1 MNKAADLIVDLEKRG
16 VKLWEEEGLLKL
28 SAPKGTLSVE
38 IRTEISKAKDQ
49 ILEIIKAA
57 SNKPV
62 QILSA
67 YQRSNTNLPLSFS
80 QRRLWYLNQLEGEN
94 GITYNMPAALL
105 LKGKLNERLF
115 IESFNFI
122 IQRHEVLRT
131 SFIKVGNDVFQHIQ
145 SQLILG
151 EEFTDLQHLEDDLR
165 ETELTKII
173 TDEARKPFDI
183 ASGPLIRYKLIRL
196 GKEKWAFLLT
206 LHHII
211 SDGWSIDVFIKE
223 LAAIYSA
230 SVNNSKP
237 EMPALPIQ
245 FADFAL
251 WQKQW
256 LSGATLNRLLNF
268 WKKQLDG
275 IPTLISLQTDRPRPA
290 VQSFNGALEKYS
302 FGTET
307 ANGVKDLCRQYNVTP
322 FMALISVYAVLLS
335 RWSGQDD
342 IVIGSVIAN
351 RNRKEIENLIGF
363 FVNSLVFRIKVTPG
377 LTFVELLSEVR
388 QLSLDA
394 FDHQDLPFEKLVE
407 EIKPERA
414 LSHSPLFQVAFALQN
429 TGNESLDLPGL
440 EISDLNTHSGTSK
453 YDITFFAGE
462 SAHGIAG
469 AVEYNSD
476 IFDKGTILRF
486 INQYHSLLTGVI
498 QFPQSRIADISI
510 LDADEKQ
517 LILNKFSGFVT
528 DDITGETI
536 LNVFERCAALTPNAT
551 ALRCEGENISYQQL
565 DERANRLANFLIQ
578 KGFAINEKA
587 GVMAG
592 RSAVQITGLLAVL
605 KVGGC
610 YVPLD
615 PDYPQER
622 LNFIIEDSGINM
634 VITHSRFAGISLGR
648 ELQIITSDVEAIDL
662 DACSSAKPDIKI
674 SPDTAAYM
682 IYTSGSTG
690 LPKGV
695 ILPHSGLLNMVQQQI
710 RIFKVT
716 AQSRVLQFA
725 SPGFDASISEYFMAL
740 ACGACLVMTG
750 KDNLVPM
757 PQFNRLLADEGITH
771 VTLIPSFLA
780 MLPYEP
786 LPQLTGLI
794 VAGEAC
800 SIELMKKWAVG
811 RDFFNAYGPTE
822 STVCTSIAI
831 CNPNN
836 EQITIG
842 RPIGNILV
850 YILDDNSNISPV
862 GIPGELYIG
871 GRGLAIGY
879 HNRPELNNDKF
890 KLLNIDNGLQIR
902 LYRSGDRARFLPNGE
917 IEFLGR
923 IDEQVKIRGFRIEP
937 GEIEAVLRSHPLIKD
952 AAVVISEDS
961 NGEKR
966 LFTYVCAKDSWE
978 SEINT
983 NGNNGILEEQVN
995 HWREIFN
1002 DSYSDNI
1009 PKPAD
1014 ATFNISGWNS
1024 SYTGLPIP
1032 ENEMKQWVD
1041 DTVERIEAYKPL
1053 NVLEIGCGSGLL
1065 LFRIAPNCEYYLGTD
1080 FSANAI
1086 ELLKPVLE
1094 QNGFNNVE
1102 LQQCDA
1108 IAIKSVTE
1116 RRFDMII
1123 LNSVVQYFP
1132 DQEYLLEVLKN
1143 GLDLLKPGGHF
1154 FIGDVRNE
1162 QLIEAFRTSVELFKN
1177 NKDADPVQLLQKI
1190 TLNVQQEEELLVNPQ
1205 FFDVLPAHV
1214 PGISG
1219 IKTLWKKGRYNNELN
1234 NFRYDVILEK
1244 EGKAKAII
1252 TEKIDWNIDKP
1263 APYQL
1268 LTMLAGTPLILEGVK
1283 NSRVNRELKALE
1295 ILHSPGKNKPGM
1307 PFFDLLDTAET
1318 HSLYPE
1324 DFYELR
1330 PDIPYKIEVCCST
1343 SNKETFD
1350 VYFVPGNND
1359 IPPFY
1364 SSGQKNKNSQ
1374 SLSAYTNHPLR
1385 GKFLQKLVPVL
1396 KEFLARSLPEYMV
1409 PSFFELNESLPLTPN
1424 GKTDRATLT
1433 KNAANI
1439 MVRGAS
1445 NYVAPGNKDEQELM
1459 LIWQSLL
1466 NVSPVG
1472 IYDNFF
1478 DIGGHSL
1485 LAVQLINRI
1494 NTAYNCEMT
1503 LVDLFG
1509 NPDISSQAVFLNGKA
1524 NNDNGK
1530 ILVKFSEG
1538 NSKQSLFF
1546 VPGAGGSALQLSELG
1561 RCFRN
1566 KLSFYALQVDELPE
1580 NNGSGIIEA
1589 IAQLNIRE
1597 IKKIQKAGPYFLGGH
1612 SFGGLVAYEMARQ
1625 LESGG
1630 AEVAFLGILDC
1641 MAPSPDNHVVGKD
1654 WPDSRWLLE
1663 FAGLNGIPPAK
1674 SKLIFE
1680 QLSEDERLD
1689 HLKLVLEKA
1698 NIIEE
1703 NKRPGRIRD
1712 LVKVLKATLGAVYE
1726 QKDSKLKAEVHLFR
1740 AAVSENSTAGAQE
1753 AGYTGGWEKF
1763 SDRVHVINADGDHF
1777 SMLKSP
1783 DVKGLADSIITRIIN
1798 NQLTSIYIN

>member
-1 MNKAADLIVDLEKRG
+1 MNKAADLIIDLEKRG

-28 SAPKGTLSVE
+28 SAPKGTLPVE

-62 QILSA
+62 HVLLA
-67 YQRSNTNLPLSFS
+67 GQRSNTNLPLSFS
-80 QRRLWYLNQLEGEN
+80 QRRLWYLNQLEGKD

-105 LKGKLNERLF
+105 LKGKLNEKLF
-115 IESFNFI
+115 VESLNLI
-122 IQRHEVLRT
+122 IKRHEVLRT
-131 SFIKVGNDVFQHIQ
+131 SFIKVGDDVFQHVQ
-145 SQLILG
+145 PQLIL
-151 EEFTDLQHLEDDLR
+151 EE
-165 ETELTKII
+165 ELTDIQYLENDSQEAALNKIMN
-173 TDEARKPFDI
+173 DEARKPFDI
-183 ASGPLIRYKLIRL
+183 SSDPLIRYKLIRL
-196 GKEKWAFLLT
+196 SKEKRAFLLT

-230 SVNNSKP
+230 YVNNSRP

-251 WQKQW
+251 WQKKW
-256 LSGATLNRLLNF
+256 LSGATLNRLLTF

-302 FGTET
+302 FGAEA
-307 ANGVKDLCRQYNVTP
+307 ANGVKDLCRQYSVTP
-322 FMALISVYAVLLS
+322 FMVLISVYAVLLS

-377 LTFVELLSEVR
+377 LTFAELLNEVR

-429 TGNESLDLPGL
+429 TGNDSLDLPGL
-440 EISDLNTHSGTSK
+440 KISDLNTHSGTSK

-462 SAHGIAG
+462 SANGIAG
-469 AVEYNSD
+469 AIEYNSD
-476 IFDKGTILRF
+476 IFDRDTILRF
-486 INQYHSLLTGVI
+486 INHYRCLLTGVL
-498 QFPQSRIADISI
+498 QSPLSRLADISI

-517 LILNKFSGFVT
+517 LILETFSGVIT
-528 DDITGETI
+528 DDVTSQTI
-536 LNVFERCAALTPNAT
+536 LDAFDGQVKQTPNAT
-551 ALRCEGENISYQQL
+551 ALRCEGEDISYYEL
-565 DERANRLANFLIQ
+565 FTRANKLASYLTG
-578 KGFAINEKA
+578 KGLKVNEKV

-622 LNFIIEDSGINM
+622 LNFIIEDSGITM
-634 VITHSRFAGISLGR
+634 VITHSRFAGISLGK
-648 ELQIITSDVEAIDL
+648 ELEIITADAEAADIDN
-662 DACSSAKPDIKI
+662 CSFAKPDIKI
-674 SPDTAAYM
+674 SPDAAAYM

-695 ILPHSGLLNMVQQQI
+695 VLSHSGLLNMVQQQI
-710 RIFKVT
+710 SIFKVT
-716 AQSRVLQFA
+716 ARSRVLQFA

-740 ACGACLVMTG
+740 ACGGCLVMTS
-750 KDNLVPM
+750 KDTLVPM

-771 VTLIPSFLA
+771 VTLIPGFLA

-800 SIELMKKWAVG
+800 SIDLMRKWAVG

-850 YILDDNSNISPV
+850 YILDDNGNISPV

-879 HNRPELNNDKF
+879 HNRPELNKEKF
-890 KLLNIDNGLQIR
+890 KLLNIDKRSLVR

-937 GEIEAVLRSHPLIKD
+937 GEIESVLRSHPLVKD
-952 AAVVISEDS
+952 AAVVINEDS

-966 LFTYVCAKDSWE
+966 LFTYVCPEDSWE

-983 NGNNGILEEQVN
+983 NGGSGILEEQVN
-995 HWREIFN
+995 HWREIFD
-1002 DSYSDNI
+1002 DSYSGNV

-1032 ENEMKQWVD
+1032 EDEMRQWVD
-1041 DTVERIEAYKPL
+1041 DTVECIKGYKPQ

-1065 LFRIAPNCEYYLGTD
+1065 LFRIAPDCEYYLGTD

-1086 ELLKPVLE
+1086 ELLKPVLR
-1094 QNGFNNVE
+1094 QKDFNNVE

-1108 IAIKSVTE
+1108 IEITSVTE

-1132 DQEYLLEVLKN
+1132 DQEYLLQVLKN
-1143 GLDLLKPGGHF
+1143 GVDLLKPGGHF

-1162 QLIEAFRTSVELFKN
+1162 QLIEVFRTSVELFKS
-1177 NKDADPVQLLQKI
+1177 NKDTDPAKLLQRI
-1190 TLNVQQEEELLVNPQ
+1190 IVNVQQEEELLVNPQ
-1205 FFDVLPAHV
+1205 FFNALPACV

-1219 IKTLWKKGRYNNELN
+1219 VKALWKKGRYNNELN
-1234 NFRYDVILEK
+1234 KFRYDVILEK
-1244 EGKAKAII
+1244 EGKAKVII
-1252 TEKIDWNIDKP
+1252 TEKIDWNIEKP

-1268 LTMLAGTPLILEGVK
+1268 LHMLTGIPLILEGVK
-1283 NSRVNRELKALE
+1283 NSRVQRELKALD

-1307 PFFDLLDTAET
+1307 SFFDLLDTAET
-1318 HSLYPE
+1318 YSLYPE
-1324 DFYELR
+1324 DFYELQ

-1350 VYFVPGNND
+1350 VYFIPGND
-1359 IPPFY
+1359 SIPPFY
-1364 SSGQKNKNSQ
+1364 SPGQNNKNIKP
-1374 SLSAYTNHPLR
+1374 LSAYTNYPLK
-1385 GKFLQKLVPVL
+1385 GKFLQKIVPVL
-1396 KEFLARSLPEYMV
+1396 KSFLTRSLPEYMV
-1409 PSFFELNESLPLTPN
+1409 PSFFELKESLPLTPN
-1424 GKTDRATLT
+1424 GKTDRAILT

-1530 ILVKFSEG
+1530 VLVKFSEG
-1538 NSKQSLFF
+1538 NTKQSLFF

-1580 NNGSGIIEA
+1580 NKGSDIIEA

-1597 IKKIQKAGPYFLGGH
+1597 IKKIQKAGPYFIGGH
-1612 SFGGLVAYEMARQ
+1612 SFGGLVAYEMAHQ
-1625 LESGG
+1625 LESAGE
-1630 AEVAFLGILDC
+1630 EVAFLGILDC
-1641 MAPSPDNHVVGKD
+1641 MAPSPDNHVAGKD
-1654 WPDSRWLLE
+1654 WADSRWLLE

-1674 SKLIFE
+1674 SKDIFE
-1680 QLSEDERLD
+1680 RLSEDERLD

-1712 LVKVLKATLGAVYE
+1712 LVKTLKATLGAVYE
-1726 QKDSKLKAEVHLFR
+1726 PKDLKLKAEVHLFR
-1740 AAVSENSTAGAQE
+1740 AAVSENSTGGAQE
-1753 AGYTGGWEKF
+1753 ACYTGGWEKL
-1763 SDRVHVINADGDHF
+1763 SDRVHVITTDGDHF

>member
-16 VKLWEEEGLLKL
+16 IKLWEEEGLLKL
-28 SAPKGTLSVE
+28 SAPKGTLPVE

-62 QILSA
+62 HVLSA
-67 YQRSNTNLPLSFS
+67 GQRSNTNLPLSFS
-80 QRRLWYLNQLEGEN
+80 QRRLWYLNQLEGKD

-105 LKGKLNERLF
+105 LKGTLNEKLF
-115 IESFNFI
+115 VESLNLI
-122 IQRHEVLRT
+122 IKRHEVLRT
-131 SFIKVGNDVFQHIQ
+131 SFIKVGDDVFQHILP
-145 SQLILG
+145 QLILG
-151 EEFTDLQHLEDDLR
+151 EELTDIQQLENESQEAALK
-165 ETELTKII
+165 KIMD
-173 TDEARKPFDI
+173 DEARKPFDI
-183 ASGPLIRYKLIRL
+183 ASDPLIRYKLIRL
-196 GKEKWAFLLT
+196 SKEKWAFLLT

-230 SVNNSKP
+230 YVNNSRP

-251 WQKQW
+251 WQKKW
-256 LSGATLNRLLNF
+256 LSGATLNRLLTF
-268 WKKQLDG
+268 WKNQLDG

-302 FGTET
+302 FGAET
-307 ANGVKDLCRQYNVTP
+307 ANSVKDLCRQYNVTP

-363 FVNSLVFRIKVTPG
+363 FVNSLVFRIKIAPG

-462 SAHGIAG
+462 SANGIAG

-498 QFPQSRIADISI
+498 QFPQRRIADISI
-510 LDADEKQ
+510 LDAYEKQ
-517 LILNKFSGFVT
+517 LILNEFSGFVT

-536 LNVFERCAALTPNAT
+536 LNIFERCAALTPNAT
-551 ALRCEGENISYQQL
+551 ALRCEGENISYRQL

-578 KGFAINEKA
+578 KGFAINEKV

-592 RSAVQITGLLAVL
+592 RSVVQITGLLAVL

-615 PDYPQER
+615 PDYPEER
-622 LNFIIEDSGINM
+622 LNFIIKDSGINI
-634 VITHSRFAGISLGR
+634 VITHSRFAGIGLSK
-648 ELQIITSDVEAIDL
+648 ELQVITSDTEAIGI
-662 DACSSAKPDIKI
+662 DACSSIKPDIKI
-674 SPDTAAYM
+674 SPDAAAYM

-695 ILPHSGLLNMVQQQI
+695 ILPHSGLLNMVEQQI
-710 RIFKVT
+710 SVFKVT
-716 AQSRVLQFA
+716 ARSRVLQFA

-757 PQFNRLLADEGITH
+757 PQFNMLLTDEGITH

-850 YILDDNSNISPV
+850 YILDDNGNISPV

-890 KLLNIDNGLQIR
+890 KLLNINNGLPVR

-952 AAVVISEDS
+952 AAVVINEDS

-978 SEINT
+978 SEINKNS
-983 NGNNGILEEQVN
+983 NGGLLEEQVN
-995 HWREIFN
+995 HWREIFD

-1032 ENEMKQWVD
+1032 EDEMRQWVD
-1041 DTVERIEAYKPL
+1041 DTVECIKAYKPQ

-1065 LFRIAPNCEYYLGTD
+1065 LFQIAPNCEYYLGTD

-1086 ELLKPVLE
+1086 DQLKPVLK
-1094 QNGFNNVE
+1094 QNDFNNVE

-1132 DQEYLLEVLKN
+1132 DQEYLLQVLKN

-1162 QLIEAFRTSVELFKN
+1162 QLIEAFRTSVELFKSS
-1177 NKDADPVQLLQKI
+1177 KDADAVQMLQKI

-1219 IKTLWKKGRYNNELN
+1219 VKTLWKKGRYNNELN
-1234 NFRYDVILEK
+1234 KFRYDVVLEK
-1244 EGKAKAII
+1244 EGNIKAII
-1252 TEKIDWNIDKP
+1252 TEKIDWNIEKP

-1268 LTMLAGTPLILEGVK
+1268 LPMLAGTPLILEGVK
-1283 NSRVNRELKALE
+1283 NSRVHRELKALE
-1295 ILHSPGKNKPGM
+1295 ILHSVGKNKPETS
-1307 PFFDLLDTAET
+1307 FFDLLDTAET

-1330 PDIPYKIEVCCST
+1330 SDIPYKIEVCCST

-1350 VYFVPGNND
+1350 VYFIPGND
-1359 IPPFY
+1359 GIPPFY

-1374 SLSAYTNHPLR
+1374 PLSAYTNHPLR

-1396 KEFLARSLPEYMV
+1396 KDFLARSLPEYMV
-1409 PSFFELNESLPLTPN
+1409 PSFFELKESLPLTPN
-1424 GKTDRATLT
+1424 GKTDRALLT

-1494 NTAYNCEMT
+1494 NTAYSCEMT

-1509 NPDISSQAVFLNGKA
+1509 NPDIASQAAFLNGKA
-1524 NNDNGK
+1524 SNGNGT

-1538 NSKQSLFF
+1538 NTQSPLFF

-1561 RCFRN
+1561 RGFEGQRP
-1566 KLSFYALQVDELPE
+1566 FYALSLNELPE
-1580 NNGSGIIEA
+1580 DIGLNTVDA
-1589 IAQLNIRE
+1589 IARQNLRE
-1597 IKKIQKAGPYFLGGH
+1597 IKKLQMSGPYYLGGH
-1612 SFGGLVAYEMARQ
+1612 SFGGLVAYEMAFQ
-1625 LESGG
+1625 LESAGE
-1630 AEVAFLGILDC
+1630 EVSFLGILDC
-1641 MAPSPDNHVVGKD
+1641 LAPLTDQQVIGED
-1654 WPDSRWLLE
+1654 WDDARWLLE
-1663 FAGLNGIPPAK
+1663 FAALNGISPAI
-1674 SKLIFE
+1674 SRDFFE

-1689 HLKLVLEKA
+1689 HLKSLLEKA

-1703 NKRPGRIRD
+1703 SKSHGKIRN
-1712 LVKVLKATLGAVYE
+1712 LVKILKGTLGAIYE
-1726 QKDSKLKAEVHLFR
+1726 PKGLKLKTAVHLFR
-1740 AAVSENSTAGAQE
+1740 ASVSENSTGGARQ
-1753 AGYTGGWEKF
+1753 ACYTGGWEKL
-1763 SDRVHVINADGDHF
+1763 SDRVNVITTDGDHF

-1783 DVKGLADSIITRIIN
+1783 DVKGLTNSIKHLIGN
-1798 NQLTSIYIN
+1798 